1 MCSFIAFCNYYF
13 IIIIS
18 LSVVDLLLAY
28 YFYYNER
35 IGDATEETDSSL
47 PL

>member
-1 MCSFIAFCNYYF
+1 
-13 IIIIS
+13 
-18 LSVVDLLLAY
+18 LLAY
-28 YFYYNER
+28 YFYYNEK